1 MITLILRNDTG
12 DRQDQI
18 IVGTALELHFR
29 LERISMAAL
38 AVMSLGM
45 GMMVRCMTYMD
56 IESYDTRKVPYCQKN
71 GKESHV
77 HISHHNMQMYKKCS
91 KVKEICSTFVF
102 QASDIILYTSDKRT
116 KIIVIMK
123 EFVKMTLATMAGL
136 LVFGI
141 VALFFSFAMIGAVA
155 AMGDK
160 QPVMPREAVLKI
172 DMSTFTLSEQST
184 ESNPLDALM
193 SGGQT
198 STPLGIYDAV
208 TAINAAATDPAVKF
222 IYMKPDGVTGGTA
235 QIEEFRKALDNF
247 RKSGKAIV
255 SYTENPDNASY
266 YLASVSDKIF
276 MTPHDGA
283 MNMFNGVSSQM
294 IFLKDILDKL
304 GINVQLIRHG
314 KYKSAGEMFVR
325 NSSSKENL
333 QQNTEMVEAIWNTYA
348 SEIAESRGI
357 STEKLNSIINN
368 LDLVFP
374 ADWVENGLVDELLDY
389 NQLEGKL
396 CDLFV
401 AEKYEDVKG
410 ISINDY
416 ATLKNTVNFKA
427 DKKVAVIYANGDI
440 VDGDQ
445 KEEVAGNRFAKII
458 AEVRKD
464 STVQAV
470 VLRVNSPG
478 GSVLASEKIKTEL
491 DLLMDSK
498 PLIASYGD
506 YAASGGY
513 WISANCDK
521 IFSNAST
528 LTGSIGVFSMIPDF
542 GDAIKD
548 KLHVNITHVNS
559 NTHSDMYTGMRA
571 LNQAELDYMQASVE
585 KIYDKF
591 TNLVSEGR
599 DMPVARV
606 DEIAQ
611 GRVWA
616 GSDAIK
622 IGLVDEIG
630 TLEDAISYAALSI
643 EGVSG
648 VQDVQ
653 IVEYPKPLSSME
665 VLLEALGAGESG
677 VLSGTPFEGI
687 ETAFGSFGKQD
698 IGKVYARMPYVITV
712 E

>member
-1 MITLILRNDTG
+1 
-12 DRQDQI
+12 
-18 IVGTALELHFR
+18 
-29 LERISMAAL
+29 
-38 AVMSLGM
+38 
-45 GMMVRCMTYMD
+45 
-56 IESYDTRKVPYCQKN
+56 
-71 GKESHV
+71 
-77 HISHHNMQMYKKCS
+77 
-91 KVKEICSTFVF
+91 
-102 QASDIILYTSDKRT
+102 
-116 KIIVIMK
+116 MK

-141 VALFFSFAMIGAVA
+141 VVLFFSFAMIGAVA
-155 AMGDK
+155 SMGDK

-184 ESNPLDALM
+184 EANPLDALM

-198 STPLGIYDAV
+198 VTPLGIYSAV
-208 TAINAAATDPAVKF
+208 NAINAAATDPAVKF

-255 SYTENPDNASY
+255 SYTESPSNASY
-266 YLASVSDKIF
+266 YLASVSDKVF

-283 MNMFNGVSSQM
+283 TNMFNGVSSQM

-333 QQNTEMVEAIWNTYA
+333 QQNTEMVESIWNTYA
-348 SEIAESRGI
+348 SEIAASRGI
-357 STEKLNSIINN
+357 STEQLNAIINN

-374 ADWVENGLVDELLDY
+374 TDWVENGLVDELLDY
-389 NQLEGKL
+389 NQLEEKL
-396 CDLFV
+396 CDLYV
-401 AEKYEDVKG
+401 AEKFEDVKG
-410 ISINDY
+410 ISLTDY

-427 DKKVAVIYANGDI
+427 GKKVAVIYAEGEI

-458 AEVRKD
+458 ADVRKD

-491 DLLMDSK
+491 DLLMESK

-521 IFSNAST
+521 IYSNAST

-542 GDAIKD
+542 GDAVKD
-548 KLHVNITHVNS
+548 KLHINITHVNS
-559 NTHSDMYTGMRA
+559 NRHSDMYTGMRA
-571 LNQAELDYMQASVE
+571 LDQAELDYMQASVE
-585 KIYDKF
+585 NIYDKF

-616 GSDAIK
+616 GADAIK

-630 TLEDAISYAALSI
+630 TLEDAINYAALSI
-643 EGVSG
+643 EGVNG

-665 VLLEALGAGESG
+665 VLLEALGAGESS
-677 VLSGTPFEGI
+677 VLAGTSFEGI
-687 ETAFGSFGKQD
+687 ETAFRSFGKQD
-698 IGKVYARMPYVITV
+698 IGKAYARMPYVITV